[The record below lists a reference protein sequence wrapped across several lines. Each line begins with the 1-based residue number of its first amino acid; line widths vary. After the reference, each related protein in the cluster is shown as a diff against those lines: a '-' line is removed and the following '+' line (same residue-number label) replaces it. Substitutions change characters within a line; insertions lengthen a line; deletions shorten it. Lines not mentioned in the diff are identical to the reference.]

1 MPGLNLSNKNIV
13 PSLPDALAGNATFS
27 FIAGNVPDW
36 LLNSTALHRDAL
48 KQATVPD
55 LPWFHSASSAQRDE
69 MKNAL
74 AASWTARQAVD
85 KVFARL
91 TEVEAFAHGLLTAA
105 LKDRH
110 DITVD
115 VSSTCLRLYRS
126 TGMTGGF
133 EVRTLTLLECC
144 LHNFELK
151 ETRPDYYDQASDFI
165 TRPSASGAF
174 DVVPIKARMSVA
186 AFTALCRE
194 LDAGAAYQRY
204 LEDFFD
210 PANTVASAVLKIKV
224 EANEKSTL
232 RLCNGLALI
241 KGDIDHDAHRLVERW
256 AAGDRRLI
264 WNGRAV
270 HCHALTMMGV
280 ELPGIVLVCADLER
294 SSTTVPVI
302 AYVPHDPEHPLKQ
315 YASSTQFV
323 VELTRQLRSPEYQR
337 FFSRFVPHQH
347 RGQLLFQLNNRL
359 SKLQWHAP
367 VPFQQLP
374 AWRPVPVLKP
384 DLQIGY
390 ARIKGEFWFHQ
401 FQQKLNTLFADA
413 RTRAVPTGDEDAKSR
428 WARWDS
434 FLNVALTVLEVGAF
448 VAAPF
453 VPGLGELM
461 LAYTAYQLLDE
472 TFEGIVEW
480 AQGLRTEAFEHVL
493 GVVESLIQLGAFLV
507 GGQLVGAV
515 VSPKASP
522 LIGRMKIVDMADGR
536 SRLWDSDLRRY
547 SQSVDLSESARP
559 DAMGIYRQADQQVL
573 PLEGDTFVIRPEPG
587 SDDYRIQHPQ
597 RSDAYAPRLSHNG
610 AGAWVHEAE
619 QPQAWQVSQL
629 MRRLGHQVDGF
640 SEQSLEQ
647 MRIVSGVDESTLRKL
662 LGEREQP
669 PAMLAATIKRF
680 TADQSIE
687 TFMAQLGS
695 DDLQIHAKA
704 DVRMQLQLLTGHKQ
718 WPEKRSLRWLDEQ
731 GNVLWQSSSLA
742 GKTPINLQLDHG
754 LVADVSATLLSL
766 LSEQDI
772 NVLLE
777 EEFGRGV
784 IAANVRAARL
794 RALIVEAARAQR
806 TALVDSHVKWQE
818 VPTAVPSAESVLLR
832 SEFPQLPNELVSNVL
847 TDVLPA
853 EKQLASEQGQLSLR
867 LKQAAREAMREWRTT
882 RAWEGLYLPANANLD
897 SYRLALHSLGKLPGW
912 SPQVLIEMRNQS
924 FDGLLIDSVGP
935 TSAPIRKVLLR
946 TVQNQF
952 QPYDA
957 QGNSLHGAGDF
968 YNAVLQALSD
978 AERDSLGLGIGE
990 GQRLRSNLQ
999 QSSITRV
1006 QLRDLLDDSPLRI
1019 AVEKPQNPGYT
1030 LITERLLG
1038 TGGESNPEDRFKSLY
1053 PRATTANFNEFVRAS
1068 GTPADA
1074 LRLIRERELAFK
1086 HLQKTLDDWVAIER
1100 GELLPMDQRFHK
1112 RRFAKA
1118 LSQCW
1123 QAAETA
1129 GEGGYTL
1136 DLDFH
1141 WSSDFLEYLPT
1152 LDVEFAHVSELQF
1165 RHAQLRIDISQFL
1178 GYFPKLKV
1186 LNLSENSLT
1195 ALPRRVGHLHAL
1207 ETLDLGNNQLTL
1219 TAANVTELSRLTRLQ
1234 ILRLGANPML
1244 ARAPDVGSMVD
1255 LQILDLHDTGITEW
1269 PTGLFT
1275 APRSRAFDLDLQGN
1289 PIEQVPLVA
1298 PGSEQARLIART
1310 RLSRDRLS
1318 DQDREQFHAYMRSVG
1333 YDPARSYPP
1342 KGEQTSAH
1350 WLEGVTG
1357 EPRQRKQTVW
1367 DELEHEPDSQGF
1379 FEVLEKVAESADYI
1393 AEEARPALT
1402 ERVWRMLDAAT
1413 QNTPL
1418 REELFRMTSNPD
1430 SCADAGAQIF
1440 NEMGIKVLIH
1450 EAWLAGS
1457 PEQVEFNLV
1466 QLAKGKSRLDMVN
1479 DVARANIQTRLEA
1492 GEAFIALDE
1501 DGEFTG
1507 SIDEVEVY
1515 LAFQTGLAGRL
1526 ELPWQSRGMLFRS
1539 IAEVSETQIDEA
1551 YQTVLSLEAGDGLV
1565 NRMIEQQFWRRY
1577 LKDRH
1582 AAAFERNATIYNAKS
1597 EALLNRHLAGAV
1609 AQPDYERE
1617 LVELAEE
1624 RKALLRSLTLTALTK
1639 LSLVAR

>member
-1 MPGLNLSNKNIV
+1 MQSLNLSNKNIV
-13 PSLPDALAGNATFS
+13 PSLPDSLAGNATFS

-55 LPWFHSASSAQRDE
+55 QPWFHSASSAQRDE
-69 MKNAL
+69 MKSAL

-105 LKDRH
+105 LKDRY
-110 DITVD
+110 DISVD

-151 ETRPDYYDQASDFI
+151 ETRPEYYDRASDFI
-165 TRPSASGAF
+165 TRPSASGEF
-174 DVVPIKARMSVA
+174 EVVPIKTRMSVA

-194 LDAGAAYQRY
+194 LDAGTAYQKY
-204 LEDFFD
+204 LDDFFD
-210 PANTVASAVLKIKV
+210 LANPVATTVLKIKV
-224 EANEKSTL
+224 EANEKGTL

-241 KGDIDHDAHRLVERW
+241 KGDIGHDAHRLVERW

-270 HCHALTMMGV
+270 HCHALTIMGV
-280 ELPGIVLVCADLER
+280 ELTGIVLVCADLER
-294 SSTTVPVI
+294 SSSAVPVL
-302 AYVPHDPEHPLKQ
+302 AYVPHDPEHPLKM
-315 YASSTQFV
+315 YGSSTQFV
-323 VELTRQLRSPEYQR
+323 IELTRQLRSPEYQG
-337 FFSRFVPHQH
+337 FFSRFVPYEH
-347 RGQLLFQLNNRL
+347 RGQFFFQLNNRL

-374 AWRPVPVLKP
+374 VWRSEPVLKP
-384 DLQIGY
+384 DLQFGY
-390 ARIKGEFWFHQ
+390 ARIKGDFWVHQ
-401 FQQKLNTLFADA
+401 FQRQLNTLFADA

-434 FLNVALTVLEVGAF
+434 FLKVALTVLEVGAF

-472 TFEGIVEW
+472 TFEGIIEW

-507 GGQLVGAV
+507 GGQLVAAV
-515 VSPKASP
+515 IPPKASP

-547 SQSVDLSESARP
+547 SQSVDLSESGRP
-559 DAMGIYRQADQQVL
+559 DSFGIYRQADQQVL
-573 PLEGDTFVIRPEPG
+573 PLEGETFVIRPEPG

-619 QPQAWQVSQL
+619 QPQAWQGSQL

-640 SEQSLEQ
+640 SDQSLEQ
-647 MRIVSGVDESTLRKL
+647 IRIVSGVDESALRKL
-662 LGEREQP
+662 HVEQEQP

-680 TADQSIE
+680 TADQAVE
-687 TFMAQLGS
+687 TFLAQLAS
-695 DDLQIHAKA
+695 DDVQIHGKA
-704 DVRMQLQLLTGHKQ
+704 DVQMQLELLTGHKQ
-718 WPEKRSLRWLDEQ
+718 WPEQLALQWLDNQ

-742 GKTPINLQLDHG
+742 GKTPINLRLDQSIAFD
-754 LVADVSATLLSL
+754 LFATLLSRL
-766 LSEQDI
+766 GEQDI
-772 NVLLE
+772 KVLLE

-794 RALIVEAARAQR
+794 RALIAEAAREQR
-806 TALVDSHVKWQE
+806 TALVDSHVKLQE
-818 VPTAVPSAESVLLR
+818 VPAAAPSAESLLLR
-832 SEFPQLPNELVSNVL
+832 SEFPQLPDELLRDVL
-847 TDVLPA
+847 VDVLPA
-853 EKQLASEQGQLSLR
+853 EKQLASAQGQLSLR

-882 RAWEGLYLPANANLD
+882 RAWEGMYLPANANLD
-897 SYRLALHSLGKLPGW
+897 SYRLALRSLERLPGW
-912 SPQVLIEMRNQS
+912 SPQVLIEIRNQS
-924 FDGLLIDSVGP
+924 FDGPLIDSVGP
-935 TSAPIRKVLLR
+935 TSASIRKVLLR
-946 TVQNQF
+946 TVQNRF

-957 QGNSLHGAGDF
+957 HGNSLQGAGDF
-968 YNAVLQALSD
+968 YDAVLQALPD
-978 AERDSLGLGIGE
+978 AERNSLGLGIGE

-999 QSSITRV
+999 QSSITRAE
-1006 QLRDLLDDSPLRI
+1006 LRDLLDDSPLRI
-1019 AVEKPQNPGYT
+1019 AVEKAERPGYT
-1030 LITERLLG
+1030 LINERLSG
-1038 TGGESNPEDRFKSLY
+1038 TGGEPSLEDRFKSLY
-1053 PRATTANFNEFVRAS
+1053 PQATADTFSEFVRVS

-1074 LRLIRERELAFK
+1074 LRVIRERELAFK
-1086 HLQKTLDDWVAIER
+1086 NLQKTLDDWVAIER

-1118 LSQCW
+1118 LNQCW
-1123 QAAETA
+1123 QATETA
-1129 GEGGYTL
+1129 GAGGYTL

-1141 WSSDFLEYLPT
+1141 WTSDFLEYLPT
-1152 LDVEFAHVSELQF
+1152 LDVEFAHVSALQF
-1165 RHAQLRIDISQFL
+1165 RHAELRIDISPFL

-1186 LNLSENSLT
+1186 LDLSENSLT
-1195 ALPRRVGHLHAL
+1195 ALPRLVGDLHAL
-1207 ETLDLGNNQLTL
+1207 EMLDLGNNQLTL
-1219 TAANVTELSRLTRLQ
+1219 TAGNVTELSRLTRLQ
-1234 ILRLGANPML
+1234 TLRLGANPML
-1244 ARAPDVGSMVD
+1244 ARAPDVSAMVD

-1269 PTGLFT
+1269 PTGLLT
-1275 APRSRAFDLDLQGN
+1275 APRPRVFDLDLQGN
-1289 PIEQVPLVA
+1289 PIEQVPQVA

-1318 DQDREQFHAYMRSVG
+1318 DEGRAQFQAYMRSVG

-1342 KGEQTSAH
+1342 KGEQTSVH
-1350 WLEGVTG
+1350 WLEGVAD
-1357 EPRQRKQTVW
+1357 EPRQHKQTLW
-1367 DELEHEPDSQGF
+1367 DELECEPDSQGF
-1379 FEVLEKVAESADYI
+1379 FEVLEKLAESADYV
-1393 AEEARPALT
+1393 EEGSRPGLT
-1402 ERVWRMLDAAT
+1402 ERVWRMLEAAT
-1413 QNTPL
+1413 QDTPL
-1418 REELFRMTSNPD
+1418 REELFRMASNPD

-1440 NEMGIKVLIH
+1440 NEMGTKVLVH
-1450 EAWLAGS
+1450 EAWQAAS
-1457 PEQVEFNLV
+1457 PEQIEAGLL
-1466 QLAKGKSRLDMVN
+1466 QLAKGKSRLDQVN
-1479 DVARANIQTRLEA
+1479 EIARANVQARLEA
-1492 GEAFIALDE
+1492 GETFTALDE

-1515 LAFQTGLAGRL
+1515 LAFQTGLADRL
-1526 ELPWQSRGMLFRS
+1526 ELPWQSRGMFFRD
-1539 IAEVSETQIDEA
+1539 IAEVSEAQIEEA
-1551 YQTVLSLEAGDGLV
+1551 YRLVLSLEEGDGLV
-1565 NRMIEQQFWRRY
+1565 NRMIEQRFWRKY
-1577 LKDRH
+1577 LKDKNLK
-1582 AAAFERNATIYNAKS
+1582 ALEQNATIYDAKS
-1597 EALLNRHLAGAV
+1597 EELLNRHLAGAV
-1609 AQPDYERE
+1609 AQHEYERE
-1617 LVELAEE
+1617 LVELADG
-1624 RKALLRSLTLTALTK
+1624 RKALLRSLTLAALTK
-1639 LSLVAR
+1639 MSLVVR